1 MTSGEE
7 THSVRLAVAKIQYL
21 DHRWRPMKLGPWDRG
36 ELRGSPHTAASW
48 LDFGQEAIDAVDVAF
63 RAEAPTAKKLTR
75 LRLEIG

>member
-1 MTSGEE
+1 MRASGF
-7 THSVRLAVAKIQYL
+7 TT
-21 DHRWRPMKLGPWDRG
+21 
-36 ELRGSPHTAASW
+36 TAASW

>member
-7 THSVRLAVAKIQYL
+7 THSVRLVVAKIQYL
-21 DHRWRPMKLGPWDRG
+21 DPMRLGPRDRG

-48 LDFGQEAIDAVDVAF
+48 LAFGQEAIDTVDVAF
-63 RAEAPTAKKLTR
+63 RAEALTAKKLSR